1 MKRQNI
7 NHNLDVAKSHI
18 RQALKALEGN
28 NGAWSAPIEVRVLQ
42 HLEEALQ
49 GATELQSE
57 DWGKYKGV
65 FPSLNAEWLK

>member
-1 MKRQNI
+1 MKRRNI

-18 RQALKALEGN
+18 RQALKSLEGN
-28 NGAWSAPIEVRVLQ
+28 NGDWSTTIEVRVLQ
-42 HLEEALQ
+42 HLEKSLQ
-49 GATELQSE
+49 GATEIQSE